1 MSGPVT
7 ETSGLI
13 IALEYTHS
21 LCLLQGQRINTI
33 VCCPIQ
39 ESGSAVEECSQWSK
53 GQEIKQVCVVSIYI
67 HCHAGYYTSE
77 FCV

>member
-1 MSGPVT
+1 MT
-7 ETSGLI
+7 ENY
-13 IALEYTHS
+13 AV
-21 LCLLQGQRINTI
+21 

-67 HCHAGYYTSE
+67 HCHAG
-77 FCV
+77 